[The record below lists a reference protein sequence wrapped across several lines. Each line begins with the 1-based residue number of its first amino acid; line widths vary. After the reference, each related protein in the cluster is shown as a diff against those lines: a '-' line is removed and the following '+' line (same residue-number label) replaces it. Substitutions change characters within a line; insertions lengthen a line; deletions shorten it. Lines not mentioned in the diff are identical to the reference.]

1 MMKRVLCLFALIA
14 FTLIATVACSSAP
27 KGEVLVYVVV
37 PLSGAQSNG
46 GQTVVGGAKTMADQ
60 INKQGGLLGYKV
72 TVLGLDD
79 QADSDVAAEKAG
91 EIADALKQGKK
102 D

>member
-1 MMKRVLCLFALIA
+1 MNKVITGLALIILLLA
-14 FTLIATVACSSAP
+14 ACSSGP
-27 KGEVLVYVVV
+27 SKGEVIVYVVV

-60 INKQGGLLGYKV
+60 INKQGGLLGYKI
-72 TVLGLDD
+72 TVIGLDD
-79 QADSDVAAEKAG
+79 QADSDVAAEKAQ